1 MRPVRASSSRGG
13 RSPRFRVPIAIGL
26 ALLFT
31 LFLSASGIARLFTE
45 YLWFDALGRSSV
57 WQTLFSTQIALAAFF
72 TTVFFALLWTNL
84 YVADRMAPPL
94 RLEGPEDDLIER
106 YHQLVGPHAG
116 KLRIGIALF
125 FAGFAG
131 LQTGQQWETWVLFRN
146 GGDVGFDDPVFG
158 RDAGFYMFRL
168 PFWTFLIDWFFAAL
182 VFCLILVTIAHYLN
196 GGIRAATAGQRMTP
210 GVKLHLSVLLA
221 TLAVLR
227 AGAYWFDRFELLTGT
242 RSLYTGAFATDVEI
256 QLPAL
261 NLLILVSLFGAGLII
276 YNIRRKGFGLPLAAV
291 GIWLLVHIVVG
302 SIFPSLYQRLR
313 VEPQLS
319 SQEAPFIARNIE
331 ATRFA
336 YGLGESSLTREDY
349 AYESGITAEE
359 VEANGDV
366 FDRVQ
371 ILDPTLVDET
381 ITKDE
386 AQRKEYNFSIPLDVG
401 RYDIDGEVEPV
412 VLSARLLDLGQA
424 DSGWENQHLA
434 YTHGYAAVIASA
446 SQTRRQRSGLPD
458 AGHQSRS
465 GSTTSLGVSL
475 DRPQVYFSDG
485 LGGFAVV
492 GARRDEIDFPGG
504 NGAANATTRYE
515 GEGGVPMGSVLRR
528 LAFSLRF
535 QDLSTLISGE
545 LTSESKVIFNRDV
558 TERAR
563 TLAPFLDYDADPYPI
578 VAEGRIQ
585 WIVDAYTTS
594 NEFPYSQG
602 NRVRSLV
609 PGADLASN
617 FNYVRNSVKVVV
629 DAYDGD
635 VSFYIV
641 DDQDPVVA
649 AYAKAFPNIFTP
661 VSEAP
666 AEISQHFRYPTDLF
680 KVQSEMYTTY
690 HVDDPRQFLQD
701 DKSWAVALEPLRF
714 AESSTTRV
722 DQLMPPQY
730 RLTRLPGEN
739 EPEYVIQRPFV
750 PSSGS
755 DSESSRPELTAVFV
769 GRSEG
774 ENAGKLVVYDLPT
787 NVVSDPGLID
797 TDIRQDEAVFDF
809 TKPLDS
815 TPGGAVANWGEMQL
829 VMVADTIVY
838 VRPLYVAG
846 DGGSRV
852 PVLTQ
857 VIAVSGERIGMA
869 PTLDA
874 ALAKVVTDP
883 DNVEGVDTDGMAPTT
898 PTTPTTP
905 PTPTTPTT
913 PTTPSIPAGDLEGRS
928 AAELLGMVEEF
939 LDTANRLQDTDPEQ
953 ASALRAQAQ
962 QALDQLALILG
973 VEPSPVIE
981 TGEA

>member
-1 MRPVRASSSRGG
+1 M
-13 RSPRFRVPIAIGL
+13 
-26 ALLFT
+26 FT
-31 LFLSASGIARLFTE
+31 LFLSASGIARLVTE
-45 YLWFDALGRSSV
+45 YLWFDTLGRSAV
-57 WQTLFSTQIALAAFF
+57 WQTLFSTQIALALFF
-72 TTVFFALLWTNL
+72 TTIFFALLWTNL

-116 KLRIGIALF
+116 KLRVGIALF

-196 GGIRAATAGQRMTP
+196 GGIRAATAGQRMTG

-221 TLAVLR
+221 VLALLR
-227 AGAYWFDRFELLTGT
+227 AAAYWFDRFELLTGT

-291 GIWLLVHIVVG
+291 GIWLLVHVVVG

-336 YGLGESSLTREDY
+336 YGLGEDSLVREDY

-359 VEANGDV
+359 VEANADV

-401 RYDIDGEVEPV
+401 RYEIDGEVQPV
-412 VLSARLLDLGQA
+412 VLSARNLDLGQA

-446 SQTRRQRSGLPD
+446 SQTR
-458 AGHQSRS
+458 
-465 GSTTSLGVSL
+465 GSDPIYLMQGTNPVRIDDDLGVAL

-515 GEGGVPMGSVLRR
+515 GEGGVPMGSLLRR

-535 QDLSTLISGE
+535 QDLATLISGE
-545 LTSESKVIFNRDV
+545 LTSDSKIIFNRDV

-563 TLAPFLDYDADPYPI
+563 TLAPFLEYDADPYPV
-578 VAEGRIQ
+578 VAEGRVQ
-585 WIVDAYTTS
+585 WIIDAYTTS

-602 NRVRSLV
+602 NRVRSLE

-635 VSFYIV
+635 VTFYIV

-649 AYAKAFPNIFTP
+649 AYAKAFPDIFTAG
-661 VSEAP
+661 SEAP
-666 AEISQHFRYPTDLF
+666 AEVSQHFRYPTDLF

-730 RLTRLPGEN
+730 RLTRLPGES

-769 GRSEG
+769 GRSQG
-774 ENAGKLVVYDLPT
+774 ANAGKLLVYDLPT
-787 NVVSDPGLID
+787 NVVSDPGLVD
-797 TDIRQDEAVFDF
+797 TNIRQDEAVFDF

-883 DNVEGVDTDGMAPTT
+883 DNADGSPAE
-898 PTTPTTP
+898 TP
-905 PTPTTPTT
+905 PTDQEAATPTTPTT
-913 PTTPSIPAGDLEGRS
+913 PTTPATPPPQTTGDLEGKS

-953 ASALRAQAQ
+953 ASTLRAQAQ

-973 VEPSPVIE
+973 IEPSPVIQP
-981 TGEA
+981 GEA